1 MKVTL
6 LKGSP
11 KKIKNIL
18 LIIVAVIICQD
29 VLYYENG
36 VLYNTTVCMEED
48 VYNMKEEVE
57 I

>member
-1 MKVTL
+1 M
-6 LKGSP
+6 
-11 KKIKNIL
+11 KNIL

-36 VLYNTTVCMEED
+36 ILYNTTICMEED